1 MHKEQKACNLIKK
14 INEYRDGSLK
24 DYELIKNVCDYFDD
38 FKNETLSESDLKFLK
53 YIASVIGIPQF
64 YDLLKTFNPKLS
76 IEDIDLNT
84 VACLLYEDTLYTS
97 PKTKL
102 HKFQKE
108 IFDDFKIG
116 QINRYFLSASTS
128 FGKTHLVYEIINKMR
143 YNNVLL
149 IFPTIALLSENYE
162 KIISNDLYDF
172 SKYKVHTL
180 SDVREYGD
188 KNIFIFT
195 PERFLSYMEK
205 ENLLKSFDFAFIDEI
220 YKIDNEYIIDNIAK
234 ENERD
239 VAYRLAAFYALQKNI
254 DILLAGPYIEL
265 SQKRNSFYCFLER
278 NNIKL
283 LNYNDYEIVN
293 KVYKTIEGYKSV
305 EIDDNWIVNFEE
317 KSKLARTVQLV
328 CELRQHKE
336 NCIIYCASRASVHKY
351 ARELIEKLDSNH
363 NYLPYKDF
371 LEHIDNNYGR
381 DWILYK
387 ALFLGIG
394 IHHGL
399 IPKYLQ
405 KEIIKLFNDGYIDI
419 LISTTTITEGVNT
432 SAKNLIVTLAKKG
445 NKSLRKFDAK
455 NIAGRAGRFL
465 QHYTGRV
472 FVSDKAFNSILE
484 DEEEAIKHKNY
495 DIQSEKDDIDLF
507 YTEKDFLSDKD
518 KIKKEDLEQKIKQSE
533 LPDYIFECFKVINCE
548 DKIKIFDLLKRL
560 NFDLFALA
568 EIKKCI
574 LKTQANSINYDGF
587 QIVLDIILPIVKS
600 KDLRYMIEY
609 KGKDGEWKHSL
620 LTYVVAAYLDKGFSG
635 LVEYNV
641 NNRGMSL
648 DDAINS
654 TSNFVYN
661 LLKYHLVKYLGAFN
675 LIYKYHI
682 AKIEGISEAD
692 VLGFDRLLSKFEYNA
707 FSDKGRL
714 ASDYGS
720 THNIIEYY
728 EHIDDN
734 PNESAKI
741 RKRFDSFEE
750 KLFNNLEKVLH

>member
-1 MHKEQKACNLIKK
+1 MKK
-14 INEYRDGSLK
+14 
-24 DYELIKNVCDYFDD
+24 
-38 FKNETLSESDLKFLK
+38 
-53 YIASVIGIPQF
+53 
-64 YDLLKTFNPKLS
+64 
-76 IEDIDLNT
+76 
-84 VACLLYEDTLYTS
+84 
-97 PKTKL
+97 
-102 HKFQKE
+102 
-108 IFDDFKIG
+108 
-116 QINRYFLSASTS
+116 
-128 FGKTHLVYEIINKMR
+128 
-143 YNNVLL
+143 
-149 IFPTIALLSENYE
+149 E
-162 KIISNDLYDF
+162 KI
-172 SKYKVHTL
+172 KVYIYTRVSTAMQIDGYSL
-180 SDVREYGD
+180 DAQ
-188 KNIFIFT
+188 
-195 PERFLSYMEK
+195 
-205 ENLLKSFDFAFIDEI
+205 KSRMKAFAE
-220 YKIDNEYIIDNIAK
+220 
-234 ENERD
+234 
-239 VAYRLAAFYALQKNI
+239 
-254 DILLAGPYIEL
+254 
-265 SQKRNSFYCFLER
+265 
-278 NNIKL
+278 
-283 LNYNDYEIVN
+283 YNDYEIVN

-305 EIDDNWIVNFEE
+305 EIDDNWIINFKE
-317 KSKLARTVQLV
+317 KSKVARTVQLV
-328 CELRQHKE
+328 CDLRQHKE

-351 ARELIEKLDSNH
+351 ARELIEKLDCK
-363 NYLPYKDF
+363 YDCLPYKDF
-371 LEHIDNNYGR
+371 LEHIDNHYGK

-387 ALFLGIG
+387 ALSLGIG
-394 IHHGL
+394 VHHGL

-405 KEIIKLFNDGYIDI
+405 KEIIKLFNDGYIDV

-484 DEEEAIKHKNY
+484 DEEEAIKHRNY

-548 DKIKIFDLLKRL
+548 DKIKIFASLKRL
-560 NFDLFALA
+560 NFDFFALA

-587 QIVLDIILPIVKS
+587 QIVLDIILSIVKS
-600 KDLRYMIEY
+600 KDLRHMIEY
-609 KGKDGEWKHSL
+609 KGKDGDWKHSL
-620 LTYVVAAYLDKGFSG
+620 LTYVVAAYLDKGFNG

-641 NNRGMSL
+641 KKRAMSL
-648 DDAINS
+648 DDAINGA
-654 TSNFVYN
+654 SNFVYN

-728 EHIDDN
+728 EYIDDN
-734 PNESAKI
+734 PNEAAKI
-741 RKRFDSFEE
+741 RKRFDNFEE

>member
-1 MHKEQKACNLIKK
+1 M
-14 INEYRDGSLK
+14 
-24 DYELIKNVCDYFDD
+24 
-38 FKNETLSESDLKFLK
+38 
-53 YIASVIGIPQF
+53 
-64 YDLLKTFNPKLS
+64 
-76 IEDIDLNT
+76 
-84 VACLLYEDTLYTS
+84 
-97 PKTKL
+97 
-102 HKFQKE
+102 
-108 IFDDFKIG
+108 
-116 QINRYFLSASTS
+116 
-128 FGKTHLVYEIINKMR
+128 
-143 YNNVLL
+143 
-149 IFPTIALLSENYE
+149 
-162 KIISNDLYDF
+162 
-172 SKYKVHTL
+172 
-180 SDVREYGD
+180 
-188 KNIFIFT
+188 
-195 PERFLSYMEK
+195 
-205 ENLLKSFDFAFIDEI
+205 
-220 YKIDNEYIIDNIAK
+220 
-234 ENERD
+234 
-239 VAYRLAAFYALQKNI
+239 
-254 DILLAGPYIEL
+254 LAGPYIEL

-305 EIDDNWIVNFEE
+305 EIDDNWIINFKE
-317 KSKLARTVQLV
+317 KSKVARTVQLV
-328 CELRQHKE
+328 CDLRQHKE

-351 ARELIEKLDSNH
+351 ARELIEKLDCK
-363 NYLPYKDF
+363 YDCLPYKDF
-371 LEHIDNNYGR
+371 LEHIDNHYGK

-387 ALFLGIG
+387 ALSLGIG
-394 IHHGL
+394 VHHGL

-405 KEIIKLFNDGYIDI
+405 KEIIKLFNDGYIDV

-484 DEEEAIKHKNY
+484 DEEEAIKHRNY

-548 DKIKIFDLLKRL
+548 DKIKIFDSLKRL
-560 NFDLFALA
+560 NFDFFALA

-587 QIVLDIILPIVKS
+587 QIVLDIILSIVKS
-600 KDLRYMIEY
+600 KDLRHMIEY
-609 KGKDGEWKHSL
+609 KGKDGDWKHSL
-620 LTYVVAAYLDKGFSG
+620 LTYVVAAYLDKGFNG

-641 NNRGMSL
+641 KKRAMSL
-648 DDAINS
+648 DDAINGA
-654 TSNFVYN
+654 SNFVYN

-734 PNESAKI
+734 PNEAAKI
-741 RKRFDSFEE
+741 RKRFDNFEE